1 MSDTANHSAK
11 FPDPQQSPPWSRT
24 TRYLM
29 VVVVLAFFLW
39 LVNAVRP
46 LLGPLVLSAL
56 LAYILNPSV
65 AFLTRRTHIRRG
77 YIVAF
82 IYVTGL
88 VIIAG
93 LLLWLIPY
101 LVRQAQILSEELAM
115 VGQEI
120 QRRMAFQQTLTFLGF
135 RFPVDDLIEILQTP
149 SAEFLE
155 LERIFNVLQSVSQN
169 FAWVLVVVVT
179 AFYLLLDW
187 PRLRDWLFGL
197 SPPAY
202 QGDVRRLYGEVKGV
216 WSGYVR
222 GQLALMFLIALL
234 NSIGG
239 AIIGLRGAVALGIL
253 GGLLDIIPSVGPL
266 IAMVIATVVA
276 FIEGGTY
283 LPLSNTLFALLVLA
297 VYGGIQGFENVWLR
311 PRIMSYNLNI
321 HPAVIFVAI
330 MASLALSSILVT
342 LLIIPLIS
350 TLMLVGGYLRCRIF
364 GLNPW
369 PLDSPVEPVES

>member
-1 MSDTANHSAK
+1 M
-11 FPDPQQSPPWSRT
+11 
-24 TRYLM
+24 
-29 VVVVLAFFLW
+29 
-39 LVNAVRP
+39 RP

-65 AFLTRRTHIRRG
+65 AYLTRRTHIRRD
-77 YIVAF
+77 YIVIF

-88 VIIAG
+88 VSLAG
-93 LLLWLIPY
+93 LILLLTPY
-101 LVRQAQILSEELAM
+101 LIRQGQILSEELTL
-115 VGQEI
+115 VSQEI
-120 QRRMAFQQTLTFLGF
+120 ERRLALQQSFRFLGF
-135 RFPVDDLIEILQTP
+135 ELPTDDLRELLQAP
-149 SAEFLE
+149 SAGFLE

-169 FAWVLVVVVT
+169 FAWVLVVIVT

-187 PRLRDWLFGL
+187 PRLRDWLFSL
-197 SPPAY
+197 SPPPY
-202 QGDVRRLYGEVKGV
+202 QGDMRRLYGEVKGI

-222 GQLALMFLIALL
+222 GQLVLMFLIALL

-266 IAMVIATVVA
+266 IAMIIATVVA
-276 FIEGGTY
+276 YIEGGTY

-311 PRIMSYNLNI
+311 PRVMSYNVNI
-321 HPAVIFVAI
+321 HPAVVFVAI

-342 LLIIPLIS
+342 LLIIPLIG
-350 TLMLVGGYLRCRIF
+350 TFMVVGGYLRCRIF

-369 PLDSPVEPVES
+369 PLDSPVKPVESIINGEPCLKHCANC

>member
-1 MSDTANHSAK
+1 MSDTNHSAN
-11 FPDPQQSPPWSRT
+11 FPDPHQPPPWSRT
-24 TRYLM
+24 TRYL
-29 VVVVLAFFLW
+29 VLVGVFVFFIW
-39 LVNAVRP
+39 LVGAVRP

-65 AFLTRRTHIRRG
+65 AYLTRRTHIRRD
-77 YIVAF
+77 YIVIF

-88 VIIAG
+88 VSLAG
-93 LLLWLIPY
+93 LILLLTPY
-101 LVRQAQILSEELAM
+101 LIRQGQILSEELTL
-115 VGQEI
+115 VSQEI
-120 QRRMAFQQTLTFLGF
+120 ERRLALQQSFRFLGF
-135 RFPVDDLIEILQTP
+135 ELPTDDLRELLQAP
-149 SAEFLE
+149 SAGFLE

-169 FAWVLVVVVT
+169 FAWVLVVIVT

-187 PRLRDWLFGL
+187 PRLRDWLFSL
-197 SPPAY
+197 SPPPY
-202 QGDVRRLYGEVKGV
+202 QGDMRRLYGEVKGI

-222 GQLALMFLIALL
+222 GQLVLMFLIALL

-266 IAMVIATVVA
+266 IAMIIATVVA
-276 FIEGGTY
+276 YIEGGTY

-311 PRIMSYNLNI
+311 PRVMSYNVNI
-321 HPAVIFVAI
+321 HPAVVFVAI

-342 LLIIPLIS
+342 LLIIPLIG
-350 TLMLVGGYLRCRIF
+350 TFMVVGGYLRCRIF

-369 PLDSPVEPVES
+369 PLDSPVKPVES

>member
-1 MSDTANHSAK
+1 
-11 FPDPQQSPPWSRT
+11 
-24 TRYLM
+24 M

-65 AFLTRRTHIRRG
+65 AYLTRRTHIRRV
-77 YIVAF
+77 YIVGF
-82 IYVTGL
+82 IYVTGML
-88 VIIAG
+88 SIAG

-101 LVRQAQILSEELAM
+101 LVRQAQILSEELAL
-115 VGQEI
+115 VSQEI
-120 QRRMAFQQTLTFLGF
+120 QRRMASQQTLTFLGI
-135 RFPVDDLIEILQTP
+135 RFPIDDLLEVLQAP
-149 SAEFLE
+149 STGFLE

-187 PRLRDWLFGL
+187 PRLRDWLFSL
-197 SPPAY
+197 SPPPY
-202 QGDVRRLYGEVKGV
+202 QGDMRRLYGEVKV
-216 WSGYVR
+216 IWSGYVR
-222 GQLALMFLIALL
+222 GQLLLMFLIALL
-234 NSIGG
+234 NSLGG

-253 GGLLDIIPSVGPL
+253 GGLLDIIPSVGPF
-266 IAMVIATVVA
+266 IAMIIATVVA
-276 FIEGGTY
+276 YIEGGTY

-311 PRIMSYNLNI
+311 PRIMSYNVNI
-321 HPAVIFVAI
+321 HPAVVFVAI

-342 LLIIPLIS
+342 LLIIPLIG
-350 TLMLVGGYLRCRIF
+350 TLMVLGGYLRCRIF

-369 PLDSPVEPVES
+369 PINSPVEPVES